1 MKLQQQ
7 RQWECLK
14 HNRFYVKNNNSACAS
29 HFFVCISLQSLNN
42 SDVK

>member
-14 HNRFYVKNNNSACAS
+14 HNRFYEKNNNSAHAS
-29 HFFVCISLQSLNN
+29 CLFVHFFAITEQL
-42 SDVK
+42 